1 MPPKAVNLSDRQTTN
16 QMMNR
21 KIKTIL
27 IPIMIA
33 RELERNE
40 QEMKVTRQV
49 MTKLPPRK
57 RIFSVRIQKNL
68 TQTRILIRVELFIF
82 ALPTETMT
90 KKVLETNFGV
100 ILDTDIEIGHI
111 RNGKWK
117 IISIKSSMGSKM
129 IY

>member
-33 RELERNE
+33 RVLERNE
-40 QEMKVTRQV
+40 REMRVTRQV
-49 MTKLPPRK
+49 MTKLQPRK

-90 KKVLETNFGV
+90 KKE
-100 ILDTDIEIGHI
+100 
-111 RNGKWK
+111 
-117 IISIKSSMGSKM
+117 
-129 IY
+129 Y